1 MNSRERGAS
10 TCIGDVVSV
19 RGGVVTVRLRPVAST
34 LLMVAGE
41 SYRLGQIGGFLRI
54 PLGYTQLYGVTT
66 QVGADAAPAVV
77 SEDARIEEA
86 TEGFAGYRWLTLVLF
101 GEATGGAFE
110 RGVSRYPTVGD
121 EVHLASRDDL
131 EVIYGRHGAS
141 GTIEVGAVAD
151 ANAVPARLLVAGLVS
166 RHSCVFG
173 STGAGKSNL
182 VSVIIDELSGPG
194 FPSSR
199 LLVVD
204 PHGEYATV
212 APERVRTIG
221 TNPGA
226 NDGDEQLYVPYW
238 ALPFDVLADITL
250 GPMQPAVLEAVRD
263 RVRELKLEAAALLD
277 DPPPVESV
285 TADAPL
291 PFSLR
296 RLWFELQDVEAATF
310 SENQRQDEGTKN
322 DPLNPGDAD
331 TLRPPVYPAATPY
344 NTPPYLNKARR
355 GIGRQLDLLRTR
367 LLDRRYA
374 FLFGDHHALHPDQDG
389 RVVGDLDDVLRTWI
403 GGPEPVTVLDVSGLP
418 SDVLDTVV
426 ATMLQLVYDALFWSM
441 ELPIGGRQQPL
452 LIVVDEAHRFVPE
465 TPSSDASRTFARIA
479 KEGRKYGVGLMLV
492 SQRPSDVAAEVAS
505 QCGTVIALRVANSRD
520 RHAVAAAI
528 PDDLGGLVELLPAL
542 RTGEALV
549 LGEAL
554 QVPSRV
560 RIRPAAAKPVGGDP
574 ALPAAWQSE
583 QRPDPALYRQ
593 AVRNWRARVPV
604 APAEPEQGA
613 P

>member
-1 MNSRERGAS
+1 MSTREGGVS

-41 SYRLGQIGGFLRI
+41 SYRLGQIGGYLRI
-54 PLGYTQLYGVTT
+54 PLGYTRLYGVTT

-77 SEDARIEEA
+77 AEDARIEDA
-86 TEGFAGYRWLTLVLF
+86 PEGFDGFRWLTLALF
-101 GEATGGAFE
+101 GEATGGEFE

-121 EVHLASRDDL
+121 EVHLASRGDL
-131 EVIYGRHGAS
+131 EVIYGSVGEA
-141 GTIEVGAVAD
+141 GTIDVGTVAD
-151 ANAVPARLLVAGLVS
+151 AAAVPARLFVAGLVS

-182 VSVIIDELSGPG
+182 VSVIIDELSGPR

-204 PHGEYATV
+204 PHGEYATAV
-212 APERVRTIG
+212 PDRVRTIRTG
-221 TNPGA
+221 PVVA
-226 NDGDEQLYVPYW
+226 DGDEQLYVPYW
-238 ALPFDVLADITL
+238 ALPFDVLADISF
-250 GPMQPAVLEAVRD
+250 GPMQPHVLEAVRD

-277 DPPPVESV
+277 DPPPIESV

-291 PFSLR
+291 PFSIR
-296 RLWFELQDVEAATF
+296 RLWFELQDVESATF
-310 SENQRQDEGTKN
+310 SEAQGQNEDNKN
-322 DPLNPGDAD
+322 TPLDPGDAV
-331 TLRPPVYPAATPY
+331 TLRPPAYPPATAY
-344 NTPPYLNKARR
+344 NTAPYQSKSRR

-374 FLFGDHHALHPDQDG
+374 FMFGDHHPLHPDPDG
-389 RVVGDLDDVLRTWI
+389 RIDGDLHDVLRAWI

-441 ELPIGGRQQPL
+441 ELPVGGRQQPL

-465 TPSSDASRTFARIA
+465 GTSSDAGRTFARIA

-492 SQRPSDVAAEVAS
+492 SQRPSDVAADVAS
-505 QCGTVIALRVANSRD
+505 QCGTVVALRVTNSRD

-528 PDDLGGLVELLPAL
+528 PDDLGGLVDLLPAL

-560 RIRPAAAKPVGGDP
+560 RIRPAATKPVGGDP
-574 ALPAAWQSE
+574 ALPAAWQSA

-593 AVRNWRARVPV
+593 AVHNWRARAPV
-604 APAEPEQGA
+604 ASADPEEGTS
-613 P
+613 